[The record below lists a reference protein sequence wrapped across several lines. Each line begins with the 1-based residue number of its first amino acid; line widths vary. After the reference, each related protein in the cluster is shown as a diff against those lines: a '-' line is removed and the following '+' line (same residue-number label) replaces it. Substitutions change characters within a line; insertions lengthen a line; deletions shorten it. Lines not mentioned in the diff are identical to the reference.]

1 MKFTGT
7 SLKKNLIDN
16 LFEQVLGLFMY
27 CFCVVCKV
35 CEESLNVQRILKQNV
50 EMQCVKMHK
59 RLYWVS
65 SIHFAMWNSEAGN
78 QKLKREVYITVQGY
92 PTVLKEIAKSKTWLV

>member
-16 LFEQVLGLFMY
+16 LFEQVLGQFMH

-35 CEESLNVQRILKQNV
+35 CEESLNVQRILKQKCRDAVCKNA
-50 EMQCVKMHK
+50 QKAS
-59 RLYWVS
+59 L
-65 SIHFAMWNSEAGN
+65 SI
-78 QKLKREVYITVQGY
+78 
-92 PTVLKEIAKSKTWLV
+92 